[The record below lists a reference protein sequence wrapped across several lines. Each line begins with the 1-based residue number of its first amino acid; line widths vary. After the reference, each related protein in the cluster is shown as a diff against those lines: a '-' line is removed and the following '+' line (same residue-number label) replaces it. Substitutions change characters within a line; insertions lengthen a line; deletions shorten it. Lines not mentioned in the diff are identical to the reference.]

1 MFKTPGKLRGKT
13 PRTARKRDALEQ
25 RQPLTDVFAPNLQQ
39 ADHTPAKNTA
49 FYEKVTRFQV
59 AEDGGTIIPQQRVIS
74 RSKSPQRVGLP
85 GNTDSGYHGMTEDE
99 MDADNTQTDADTVP
113 SQSLPEVHSAPLH
126 DNQSPPQ
133 RSKDNSDAAEPASD
147 ESFMSAKEAVS
158 HNASKEQLYPDLE
171 EDNATVP
178 DENMEVDESEPEPE
192 AHEDVASP
200 AAKEPEEAAE
210 PEPEPT
216 EQELHAEMSH
226 DPSEISSPAQPLAR
240 KSSFTFSSLPAREPL
255 TAKRSIG
262 GRNSHMDALNR
273 NSVFT
278 KSVGKSFGVT
288 LDDDDEA
295 SEDKEEERKLQGKT
309 SAQLLHERISM
320 LGKAKDSRSSK
331 SIPQALYPQLPEN
344 ADDDEQAGA
353 EDAPEPPPKDAPAI
367 VDDEDDDWIAP
378 SKPVQPKKAQQAQD
392 EPDTENVRPSMHQKS
407 MSTTYVP
414 SPTRPLL
421 QSTSHHSK
429 AQSVTISSMPSDLDS
444 TTPAGSPTSK
454 KHVEPM
460 SASKKLWG
468 AFKSA
473 RNLFASSAGSSAAA
487 KLEAHDS
494 PAGKRSKKQDG
505 TDEAKNDPMG
515 KMPGALWSETQLS
528 QSTSRPLSTVS
539 TSPSRK
545 TRSSTESDKKQ
556 RKEMK
561 AQQKAADEFEKAREK
576 ERQKANKAQE
586 ERLKA
591 ERIEME
597 KQEKEQKAQQEA
609 AAAAAERPRTAEE
622 EKDRED
628 MPPPPPP
635 KSMLPPGKLRA
646 PTRPVRPARETA
658 ASKAKPVP
666 VNIRVASQSQRLGQ
680 PSSQESFTSSSSSQ
694 GPPPPP
700 KTGLRTTSAQANSR
714 ASTMPQNNSRV
725 RALEAAARK
734 KEQEEREKQR
744 KAEQKRELERK
755 RAAKAEEERRI
766 EQEKKAEEQRK
777 MQETKLAAQRQAE
790 KQAAEAKRREQQRF
804 EQQQQRLEQQRLEQQ
819 RIEQSA
825 AAKAKAAHELAE
837 AIQRERA
844 EKQAFPR
851 GDAPG
856 TLRQLGQRTVPD
868 PATRH
873 IPPNPAKP
881 PKRILSQED
890 DESATQQQRPGVQR
904 NPTSYQQNEAKR
916 RKTDEYDQETDQ
928 RHSVMAPP
936 KRPSTMRKVN
946 PSQPS
951 DLQSFILIHV
961 PGNSQQ
967 SSIRLFTCSA
977 AGITSR
983 TQHVQEYSE
992 QPAPDAAR
1000 PTPSSPQPNR
1010 ATQQRTHPLRRER
1023 QPARSPVL
1031 QPSALPSLRQRERRA
1046 KQIQNPSQ
1054 TAHVQSPA
1062 QIRRKV
1068 LPHVRQRRQHRPP
1081 RNHDRQRRRRGRGRG
1096 GRRRLPRSLVGGVAR
1111 SARPADA
1118 AAARRPGN
1126 GLWPHLRPQDGGG
1139 LQGRQESGASEAVPR

>member
-1 MFKTPGKLRGKT
+1 MRLLLTRCRNFADVFKTPGKLRGKT

-25 RQPLTDVFAPNLQQ
+25 RQPLTDVFAPNLQ
-39 ADHTPAKNTA
+39 AGPTPAKITA
-49 FYEKVTRFQV
+49 FYEKVTRFQI
-59 AEDGGTIIPQQRVIS
+59 AEDSGNVIPQQRVIS

-99 MDADNTQTDADTVP
+99 MEADNTQTDADTVP
-113 SQSLPEVHSAPLH
+113 SQSLEVHSVPLRE
-126 DNQSPPQ
+126 NQSPP
-133 RSKDNSDAAEPASD
+133 RRLKESSDVAEPASD

-178 DENMEVDESEPEPE
+178 DEDMEVEESVLE

-200 AAKEPEEAAE
+200 AAQEPEEAAE
-210 PEPEPT
+210 PEPTEQ

-226 DPSEISSPAQPLAR
+226 DPSEMSSPAQQPLAR

-273 NSVFT
+273 NSVFA

-288 LDDDDEA
+288 LDDDEADE
-295 SEDKEEERKLQGKT
+295 EKEEEKEEEQKLQNKT

-320 LGKAKDSRSSK
+320 LGKAKESRSSK

-344 ADDDEQAGA
+344 DDDDEQAGA
-353 EDAPEPPPKDAPAI
+353 EDAPEPPPKDVPAL

-378 SKPVQPKKAQQAQD
+378 SKPVQPRNAQQAHED
-392 EPDTENVRPSMHQKS
+392 FENAASVRPSMHQKS

-414 SPTRPLL
+414 SPTRPLM

-429 AQSVTISSMPSDLDS
+429 AQSVTIASMNPEFDS
-444 TTPAGSPTSK
+444 TTPAGSPSSK

-494 PAGKRSKKQDG
+494 PAGKRSKKQDAA
-505 TDEAKNDPMG
+505 DEAKNDPMV

-528 QSTSRPLSTVS
+528 QTSSRPLSTIS
-539 TSPSRK
+539 ASPSRK

-576 ERQKANKAQE
+576 ERLKANKAQE
-586 ERLKA
+586 ERIKA
-591 ERIEME
+591 EKVEME
-597 KQEKEQKAQQEA
+597 RLEKEQEQRSQQEA
-609 AAAAAERPRTAEE
+609 AAATVERPRTAEE
-622 EKDRED
+622 ERDRED

-666 VNIRVASQSQRLGQ
+666 VNIRVASQQAQRMGQ

-700 KTGLRTTSAQANSR
+700 KTGLRTTSAQANAR

-755 RAAKAEEERRI
+755 RAAKAEEERRV

-777 MQETKLAAQRQAE
+777 MQEMKLAAQKQAE

-819 RIEQSA
+819 RAEQSA

-856 TLRQLGQRTVPD
+856 TLRQLGQRTIAD
-868 PATRH
+868 SSTRQ
-873 IPPNPAKP
+873 IQPNPAKP
-881 PKRILSQED
+881 PKRILQED
-890 DESATQQQRPGVQR
+890 DESVPQQQRPGMQR

-936 KRPSTMRKVN
+936 KRPSNMRKVGQVDGSPQKHATRTN
-946 PSQPS
+946 P
-951 DLQSFILIHV
+951 FA
-961 PGNSQQ
+961 GNSQQ
-967 SSIRLFTCSA
+967 SSIWLRPRSA
-977 AGITSR
+977 TRIPPQH
-983 TQHVQEYSE
+983 QHVQEHSE
-992 QPAPDAAR
+992 QPTSNATR
-1000 PTPSSPQPNR
+1000 PASSPPQPNGP
-1010 ATQQRTHPLRRER
+1010 TQQRTHPLRRER
-1023 QPARSPVL
+1023 QPARSAIL
-1031 QPSALPSLRQRERRA
+1031 QPSALASLPKRKQRPR
-1046 KQIQNPSQ
+1046 QIQDPGPP
-1054 TAHVQSPA
+1054 AHVQSPA
-1062 QIRRKV
+1062 QVRRKV
-1068 LPHVRQRRQHRPP
+1068 VPHVRQRRQHRPA
-1081 RNHDRQRRRRGRGRG
+1081 RNHDR
-1096 GRRRLPRSLVGGVAR
+1096 
-1111 SARPADA
+1111 
-1118 AAARRPGN
+1118 
-1126 GLWPHLRPQDGGG
+1126 
-1139 LQGRQESGASEAVPR
+1139 